1 MIFDE
6 EHKSFSIT
14 REQVNLAYTMVL
26 ANKGSAGVDKLSLS
40 TVESKRYKYLYP
52 LWNRLSSGSYFP
64 QPVRQVLIPKSD
76 GGKRPLGIPTVMDRV
91 AQQVIANEL
100 LLIVEPKFSANSFGY
115 RPSKSAH
122 EALHQ
127 CSSNC
132 LKKSYVID
140 LDIKGF
146 FDNIDHDLLLQAVRW
161 HTQAAHILLYVKR
174 WLQTEVV
181 QTDGI
186 LQASKGKGTPQ
197 GGVISPVLA
206 NIFLDVV
213 FDKWMEQNYPQCK
226 FERYADDIVIHCKS
240 QPEVQQI
247 YAAITERFTQCK
259 LSLNATKCK
268 IVYCKGGQQFQ
279 LKQKYAHQKFNF
291 LGYTFKPRMVPTKRG
306 ISLIFIPAVSQSS
319 ISKMIQKL
327 SDLKLARW
335 VSSSLTIIATKI
347 NPMIRGWIHYY
358 AKFYPSELRK
368 VFRSLHFTLSVWVR
382 NKYKKYRKQ
391 NWYNSY
397 KYIQE
402 VYKHYPNL
410 FEHWKYKVYK
420 P

>member
-1 MIFDE
+1 
-6 EHKSFSIT
+6 
-14 REQVNLAYTMVL
+14 
-26 ANKGSAGVDKLSLS
+26 
-40 TVESKRYKYLYP
+40 
-52 LWNRLSSGSYFP
+52 
-64 QPVRQVLIPKSD
+64 
-76 GGKRPLGIPTVMDRV
+76 
-91 AQQVIANEL
+91 
-100 LLIVEPKFSANSFGY
+100 
-115 RPSKSAH
+115 
-122 EALHQ
+122 
-127 CSSNC
+127 
-132 LKKSYVID
+132 
-140 LDIKGF
+140 
-146 FDNIDHDLLLQAVRW
+146 
-161 HTQAAHILLYVKR
+161 
-174 WLQTEVV
+174 
-181 QTDGI
+181 
-186 LQASKGKGTPQ
+186 
-197 GGVISPVLA
+197 
-206 NIFLDVV
+206 
-213 FDKWMEQNYPQCK
+213 METNYPQCK

-240 QPEVQQI
+240 QPEVKQM

-268 IVYCKGGQQFQ
+268 IVYCKGGQQFH
-279 LKQKYAHQKFNF
+279 LKQKYADQKFNF

-306 ISLIFIPAVSQSS
+306 INLLFIPAVSQSS

-327 SDLKLARW
+327 SDLKIRRW
-335 VSSSLTIIATKI
+335 VSSSLTTIATKI